1 MASPQLENGYT
12 MVANEILEALAKIK
26 LSPNESRILWL
37 IIRKTYGWHKKTDWI
52 SLSQIVE
59 GTGIAK
65 PNVCRTLKSLTSRN
79 IIVRPDRKYVG
90 FQKDYTKWTCKKL
103 SVPIM
108 SVISSDTYK
117 RNYYKRNLYKI

>member
-12 MVANEILEALAKIK
+12 KVANEILEALVKIN
-26 LSPNESRILWL
+26 LSPYQSRVLWF

-52 SLSQIVE
+52 SLSQIAE

-65 PNVCRTLKSLTSRN
+65 PNVCRTIKWLTIKN
-79 IIVRPDRKYVG
+79 LIIRPDSRHVG
-90 FQKDYTKWTCKKL
+90 FQKDYTKWTDKKL

-108 SVISSDTYK
+108 SVISSDNTRYQ
-117 RNYYKRNLYKI
+117 

>member
-12 MVANEILEALAKIK
+12 PVANEILEALVKINI
-26 LSPNESRILWL
+26 SPYESRVLWFV
-37 IIRKTYGWHKKTDWI
+37 IRKTYGWHKKTDWI

-65 PNVCRTLKSLTSRN
+65 PNVCRTIKSLTGKN
-79 IIVRPDRKYVG
+79 IIVRPDSKHVG
-90 FQKDYTKWTCKKL
+90 LQKDYEKWVVKKV

-108 SVISSDTYK
+108 SVISSDNARYQ
-117 RNYYKRNLYKI
+117 